1 MQSLEASAGEPRAGG
16 ARASLWNW
24 VLASR
29 PKTLSAAVV
38 PALVGS
44 ALAVSGGGETRWD
57 LVCGCLPAAL
67 LIQVATNLIN
77 DACDFENGADT
88 QERLGLACF
97 AGALACCVPAFL
109 ARGWELVALV
119 LSCCAAGYAYTGGPF
134 PLAYHGLGDVTVLL
148 FFGVMATAGMRF
160 VHQGG
165 AMFREA
171 TVVAGLQVGLMAAEL
186 LAINNARDIRTDA
199 KAGKVTLA
207 VRFGLPFAR
216 AQIALQPLVA
226 FLLGLY
232 WMGLGVP
239 GAALWPLAS
248 APLSAAI
255 VWRVWTT
262 QPCPAY
268 NRYLAMSGALHLA
281 FGALL
286 AWPLSRCADQL

>member
-88 QERLGLACF
+88 QERLGPVRVTAAGIFTPRQVRCAGLACF

-216 AQIALQPLVA
+216 AQ
-226 FLLGLY
+226 
-232 WMGLGVP
+232 
-239 GAALWPLAS
+239 
-248 APLSAAI
+248 
-255 VWRVWTT
+255 
-262 QPCPAY
+262 
-268 NRYLAMSGALHLA
+268 
-281 FGALL
+281 
-286 AWPLSRCADQL
+286 